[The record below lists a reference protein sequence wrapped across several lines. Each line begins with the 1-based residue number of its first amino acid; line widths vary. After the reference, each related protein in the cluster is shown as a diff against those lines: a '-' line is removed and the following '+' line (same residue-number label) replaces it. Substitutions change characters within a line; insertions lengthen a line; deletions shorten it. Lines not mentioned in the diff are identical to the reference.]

1 MRNHYVEAK
10 PTLLSNINVVPLIGV
25 LAALLVVMMMGFPS
39 VMKKHSND
47 YAWDCRPSNGP
58 HVHTLKIH
66 LNSSGNAT
74 LDGAAL
80 TNSEITEI
88 ISSVPKQDNHVIV
101 AEVDIDGEANY
112 QDAMS
117 LISALHKSDLEEKN
131 IKLSNKRFWE

>member
-1 MRNHYVEAK
+1 MRNDYVETK
-10 PTLLSNINVVPLIGV
+10 PSLLSNINVVPLIGV

-39 VMKKHSND
+39 IMRKHTND

-66 LNSSGNAT
+66 LDISGNTT
-74 LDGAAL
+74 LSGMAL
-80 TNSEITEI
+80 TNREITEVI
-88 ISSVPKQDNHVIV
+88 GSMPKQDNHILV
-101 AEVDIDGEANY
+101 AEVDIDSESNY

-131 IKLSNKRFWE
+131 IKLINKRF

>member
-1 MRNHYVEAK
+1 MRNDYVEAK
-10 PTLLSNINVVPLIGV
+10 PSLLSNINVVPLIGV

-39 VMKKHSND
+39 IMKKHTND
-47 YAWDCRPSNGP
+47 YTWGCQPYSGP

-66 LNSSGNAT
+66 LNSSGNST

-80 TNSEITEI
+80 SNREITEI
-88 ISSVPKQDNHVIV
+88 ISSVPKQNNHIIV
-101 AEVDIDGEANY
+101 AEVDIDGDASY

-131 IKLSNKRFWE
+131 IKLINKRFW